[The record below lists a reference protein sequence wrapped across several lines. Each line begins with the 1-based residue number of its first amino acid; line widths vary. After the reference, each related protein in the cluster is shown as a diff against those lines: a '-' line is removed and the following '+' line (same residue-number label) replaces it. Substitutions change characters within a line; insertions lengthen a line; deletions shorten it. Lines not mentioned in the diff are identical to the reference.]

1 MAPQILWIGLGNM
14 GRGMVKNLVEKGNL
28 DKPVLIYNRTR
39 KRAEDLAA
47 KLPAGKT
54 EIIDSVEEGVKRA
67 DIIFNILS
75 NDAVVKANFDTI
87 LKGDIAGKL
96 IIECSTIAPET
107 TEEIAKLVTEKGAQY
122 VASPVFGAPA
132 ASEAGQLVFVPA
144 GSKAAIDKL
153 RPYIKGVMGRAE
165 VAFDDKPVGTSLKL
179 KLLGNTFV
187 INMVTQL
194 GEALAVADKIGL
206 GSDPA
211 RQLIDLMFG
220 GVYSL
225 YAQRMAQGTYWKMA
239 EPLFSADN
247 ARKDAGHA
255 MEMAKSVGAELKLT
269 KVGDDYLKSVAEY
282 AGGAKGDIAGIY
294 GAARMSAGLKY
305 ENDA

>member
-28 DKPVLIYNRTR
+28 EKPVLIYNRTR

-54 EIIDSVEEGVKRA
+54 EIIDSVEDGVKRA

-75 NDAVVKANFDTI
+75 NDAVVKATFDTI

-96 IIECSTIAPET
+96 IIESSTIAPET
-107 TEEIAKLVTEKGAQY
+107 TEELAKLVTEKGAQY

-132 ASEAGQLVFVPA
+132 AAEAGQLVFVPA

-165 VAFDDKPVGTSLKL
+165 VPFDDKPVGTSLKL
-179 KLLGNTFV
+179 KLLGNTFI
-187 INMVTQL
+187 INMVTQI
-194 GEALAVADKIGL
+194 GEGLAVADKIGV
-206 GSDPA
+206 GSDSV
-211 RQLIDLMFG
+211 RSLIDLMFG

-225 YAQRMAQGTYWKMA
+225 YAQRMTEGTYWKMA

-255 MEMAKSVGAELKLT
+255 MNMAKSAGAELKLT
-269 KVGDDYLKSVAEY
+269 KVADEYLKSVADY
-282 AGGAKGDIAGIY
+282 AGGDKGDIAGIY
-294 GAARMSAGLKY
+294 GAARLNAGLKY
-305 ENDA
+305 ENGA